1 VPILKD
7 IVHGARPQSNI
18 CYFDPAQAMI
28 CKFAQTLLMS
38 IDTQDGKSIL
48 FAFNQFY
55 RHSKAPLA
63 KA

>member
-1 VPILKD
+1 MSILKD
-7 IVHGARPQSNI
+7 IIQGIRPQNNI

-38 IDTQDGKSIL
+38 IDTQDREAIL
-48 FAFNQFY
+48 LAFNQFY
-55 RHSKAPLA
+55 RHSKTPLS